1 MNRRNSMMRPAIL
14 LISFALAAATAQAQG
29 MFRST
34 MPDGR
39 IIYGD
44 KPAPGAKESKEVI
57 LQPNIA
63 EPPKLTAPAPSAP
76 QKDFDKADADVKKAQ
91 EDLDRARAAR
101 AAGVEPQEGERTG
114 IAKSGASR
122 LNDEYDKRIKSL
134 DDAVA
139 AAQAR
144 LDDALARRNAAR

>member
-1 MNRRNSMMRPAIL
+1 MLRQAIL
-14 LISFALAAATAQAQG
+14 IAFALAAATAQAQG
-29 MFRST
+29 VFRST

-44 KPAPGAKESKEVI
+44 KPAPGAKESKEVTV
-57 LQPNIA
+57 QPNIA
-63 EPPKLTAPAPSAP
+63 EPPKVTAPGPSSQ

-91 EDLDRARAAR
+91 EDLERARAAL

-114 IAKSGASR
+114 VAKKGDSR
-122 LNDEYDKRIKSL
+122 LNDEYAKRIKSL
-134 DDAVA
+134 EDAVA
-139 AAQAR
+139 GAQAR

>member
-1 MNRRNSMMRPAIL
+1 MLRQAIL
-14 LISFALAAATAQAQG
+14 IAFALAAATAQAQG
-29 MFRST
+29 VFRST

-44 KPAPGAKESKEVI
+44 KPAPGAKESKEVT

-63 EPPKLTAPAPSAP
+63 EPPKVTAPAPSP
-76 QKDFDKADADVKKAQ
+76 QQKDFDKADADVKKAQ

-101 AAGVEPQEGERTG
+101 AAGDEPQEGERTG
-114 IAKSGASR
+114 VAKSGASR
-122 LNDEYDKRIKSL
+122 LNDEYAKRIKSL
-134 DDAVA
+134 DDAIA

>member
-1 MNRRNSMMRPAIL
+1 MLRQAIL
-14 LISFALAAATAQAQG
+14 IAFALAAATAQAQG
-29 MFRST
+29 VFRST

-44 KPAPGAKESKEVI
+44 KPAPGAKESKEVT

-63 EPPKLTAPAPSAP
+63 EPPKVVAPAPSP
-76 QKDFDKADADVKKAQ
+76 QQKDFDKADADVKKAQ

-101 AAGVEPQEGERTG
+101 AAGEEPQEGERTG
-114 IAKSGASR
+114 VAKRGDSR
-122 LNDEYDKRIKSL
+122 LNEAYDKRIKSL
-134 DDAVA
+134 EDAVA